1 MQISVS
7 YLKSIYKKEKTIY
20 LIEKSNADYIHVDLM
35 DGGFV
40 PQKNFT
46 ISEIT
51 KLLANHLLPLD
62 IHLMVFDPLI
72 YIKDLSRLQ
81 PEYITFHLE
90 STKDIVKTISEIKK
104 YQIKIGLSLKPET
117 DLSEIYPFLSVI
129 DLVLV
134 MSVNPG
140 AGGQAFQESSIK
152 RVNDLLAF
160 RKNNNLHYKIEIDGG
175 INADTIKQVPKV
187 DIAVSG
193 SYICTSTNFNP
204 QITNLKQSLKS

>member
-72 YIKDLSRLQ
+72 YISDLAKLK
-81 PEYITFHLE
+81 PEYITFHIE
-90 STKDIVKTISEIKK
+90 STKDIIKTIAAIKNNN
-104 YQIKIGLSLKPET
+104 IKVGLSLKPET

>member
-72 YIKDLSRLQ
+72 YIPDLAKLK
-81 PEYITFHLE
+81 PEYITFHIE
-90 STKDIVKTISEIKK
+90 STKDIIKTIAAIKNNN
-104 YQIKIGLSLKPET
+104 IKVGLSLKPET

-175 INADTIKQVPKV
+175 INADTIKQVPDI

-193 SYICTSTNFNP
+193 SYICTSTNFNT